1 VSGGIF
7 FIALNSATYSETEH
21 ETFGIFGEAN
31 ISLTDALDI
40 TVGGRWTK
48 EEKSID
54 IGILGSC
61 ELDFSSC
68 TNNTSNDKD
77 WSDFSPK
84 VAATYRFGDDAMAYA
99 SWTRGFA
106 SGVFNARA
114 ATLDAVGPTDPESVD
129 SFELGIKTSF
139 LDGRGFLSL
148 AYFMADYED
157 LIMFVNNP
165 CDDCGASLINFN
177 AGEAEISGFE
187 AEVQFQATDNF
198 RLDASIGTVD
208 PEFTSIKYFDANADG
223 VVDDKDNQLAR
234 TWDFQKVAELSYSVA
249 GMYDFELAG
258 GASMLARVAYSWR
271 DDYMTDLYNKPW
283 LQQESFGLLDAS
295 LTYTSPSEK
304 VRVSVYG
311 KNLSDE
317 EYFDYAADVGA
328 LDSARWGGAPRTY
341 GVRVS
346 YQY

>member
-1 VSGGIF
+1 
-7 FIALNSATYSETEH
+7 
-21 ETFGIFGEAN
+21 
-31 ISLTDALDI
+31 
-40 TVGGRWTK
+40 
-48 EEKSID
+48 
-54 IGILGSC
+54 
-61 ELDFSSC
+61 
-68 TNNTSNDKD
+68 
-77 WSDFSPK
+77 
-84 VAATYRFGDDAMAYA
+84 
-99 SWTRGFA
+99 
-106 SGVFNARA
+106 
-114 ATLDAVGPTDPESVD
+114 
-129 SFELGIKTSF
+129 
-139 LDGRGFLSL
+139 
-148 AYFMADYED
+148 MADYED

-187 AEVQFQATDNF
+187 AEMQFQVTDRF
-198 RLDASIGTVD
+198 RIDGSIGTVD
-208 PEFTSIKYFDANADG
+208 PEFTNIKYFDANADG

-234 TWDFQKVAELSYSVA
+234 SWDFQKVTELSYSLA
-249 GMYDFELAG
+249 AMYNFDIAG
-258 GASMLARVAYSWR
+258 GAALLARVAYSWR

-346 YQY
+346 YAY

>member
-1 VSGGIF
+1 
-7 FIALNSATYSETEH
+7 L
-21 ETFGIFGEAN
+21 
-31 ISLTDALDI
+31 

-48 EEKSID
+48 EEKKID
-54 IGILGSC
+54 IGVLGSC
-61 ELDFSSC
+61 ALDFSSC
-68 TNNTSNDKD
+68 TNNTSNEKD

-84 VAATYRFGDDAMAYA
+84 VAATYRFSDETMAYA

-129 SFELGIKTSF
+129 SFEVGFKTSF
-139 LDGRGFLSL
+139 LDGRGNLSL

-187 AEVQFQATDNF
+187 AEMQFQVTDRF
-198 RLDASIGTVD
+198 RIDGSIGTVD
-208 PEFTSIKYFDANADG
+208 PEFTNIKYFDANADG

-234 TWDFQKVAELSYSVA
+234 SWDFQKVTELSYSLA
-249 GMYDFELAG
+249 AMYNFDIAG
-258 GASMLARVAYSWR
+258 GAALLARVAYSWR

-346 YQY
+346 YAY